1 MRAKAF
7 CPGHVTGFF
16 QTCMADDLLS
26 SGSRGA
32 GMCLSLG
39 ATSVVRTSDSS
50 RLSVEV
56 SVNGQP
62 GEAEVTRAAV
72 RGLLGE
78 RDLRVSVDTMLE
90 LPLSQGFG
98 MSAAGALSA
107 TIALADIVGESRQRA
122 FEAAHAAEVECRCG
136 LGDVP
141 ALHAGGITIRVRPGL
156 PPSGEVRRIEGTPD
170 VVLCVIGAEM
180 RTREVLNNEKL
191 RQRIDTHGGQC
202 VDRLLANPT
211 LDNLLSLSALF
222 ARETGL
228 ASGRVA
234 DAVAAAAGPDKASM
248 AMLGGSVFAVGDIGR
263 LQEVLN
269 GFGRTYLCRVEEQGP
284 RLLP

>member
-16 QTCMADDLLS
+16 QTCMTDEPLS
-26 SGSRGA
+26 SGSSGA

-50 RLSVEV
+50 RPSVDV

-62 GEAEVTRAAV
+62 SEAEVTKTAV
-72 RGLLGE
+72 RALVGE
-78 RDLRVSVDTMLE
+78 RNLRVAVDTMLE

-107 TIALADIVGESRQRA
+107 TIALADIFGEGRQRA

-141 ALHAGGITIRVRPGL
+141 ALHAGGITIRVKPGL

-180 RTREVLNNEKL
+180 RTREVLNDEKL
-191 RQRIDTHGGQC
+191 RQRIDTYGGQC
-202 VDRLLANPT
+202 IERLLANPT
-211 LDNLLSLSALF
+211 LDNLLSLSTLF

-234 DAVAAAAGPDKASM
+234 EAVAAVAGPDKASM
-248 AMLGGSVFAVGDIGR
+248 AMLGGSVFAVGDAGR
-263 LQEVLN
+263 LKEVLA
-269 GFGRTYLCRVEEQGP
+269 GFGRTYICRVDGQGP